1 MNFRTFGR
9 TPARSHHRTAAR
21 VCARDGFTLIEMMIA
36 VLVLMVVSGTV
47 IKGVMDLTNLHN
59 TIMNR
64 TDMHAGV
71 RNATELLT
79 QEVGQAGKIAL
90 PGTVTVT
97 ANAAAGATTLTVS
110 STTGM
115 FAGEYLVISKAAAGD
130 TEETVSVTAVNNGTQ
145 ITVPAMTYAH
155 SASAVVTPPG
165 GFAAGVV
172 PTNTAN
178 GSTATILKIFGDINS
193 DGNMVYVEYTCD
205 TAAGRLYRNSMAFT
219 AGAKPAKTVDM
230 VLIDNILANPG
241 GTACFTYQTQT
252 ANVTDVNNVTTVVTF
267 VTDVAITLTVQTQ
280 NRDRN
285 TNTFQTETKALLNVS
300 PRNVFN
306 VWQGA
311 GLLVNTPNTRV
322 QPTPASVTA
331 LLP

>member
-1 MNFRTFGR
+1 MATVIQRMQDDQRHNE
-9 TPARSHHRTAAR
+9 
-21 VCARDGFTLIEMMIA
+21 GFTLIEMMIA

-79 QEVGQAGKIAL
+79 QEVGQAGRITL

-97 ANAAAGATTLTVS
+97 ANSAINDTTLTVS

-115 FAGEYLVISKAAAGD
+115 FAGEYLLVSKASNNANEAQ
-130 TEETVSVTAVNNGTQ
+130 ETVTVTAVNSGTQ
-145 ITVPAMTYAH
+145 ITVPAMGYQHTAT
-155 SASAVVTPPG
+155 AVVTPPG

-172 PTNTAN
+172 PSTTAN
-178 GSTATILKIFGDINS
+178 GSTGSTLKIFGDVNS
-193 DGNMVYVEYTCD
+193 DGNMQYVEYWCD
-205 TAAGRLYRNSMAFT
+205 TANGRLYRNAMSFT
-219 AGAKPAKTVDM
+219 AAAKPAVTVDK
-230 VLIDNILANPG
+230 VLIDNILANPDG
-241 GTACFTYQTQT
+241 SPCFTYQTQT
-252 ANVTDVNNVTTVVTF
+252 ANGTTF

-280 NRDRN
+280 NVDRN
-285 TNTFQTETKALLNVS
+285 TNTFQRETKALLNVS

-306 VWQGA
+306 VWQLA
-311 GLLVNTPNTRV
+311 TLSITNRV